1 MSSIRLNVLARSRQF
16 VNARSLASILV
27 AVSSFHF
34 CLRAQT
40 VSTEQ
45 QPRMK
50 WSATWIS
57 HPTAP
62 LRDPVV
68 LHFRKVIHLASRPAQ
83 FKVLVSADNRFV
95 LYVNGQRAG
104 EGPARGD
111 FLHWRYETFD
121 LAPLL
126 RDGEN
131 VIAATVWQF
140 GVYAPLAQISDRA
153 AFLLQG
159 DTSTEAVADT
169 NSSWQVEQESG
180 QLPQRPLPQGMWE
193 YWAAGPGERL
203 DGSLYDWDWKG
214 GGDSAASHWV
224 SAAPAI
230 RESIYPSGSTPA
242 ARTED
247 TGQRWLLEPDA
258 LPPMEYTEVPTGKV
272 VRTDLEAAQE
282 FPGAPVTV
290 PPNSD
295 ITILVDEGVVL
306 TAYPELTVSG
316 GKGAKIE
323 MMYTEALYDSRH
335 RRTDRSAI
343 ESRVVNGLTDDYIAD
358 GGTKRT
364 FTSLWWRTWRFVQLH
379 IQTASEPLQLQS
391 FRTYYTAYPFQERGQ
406 FASSDPELEKIREIC
421 WRTARL
427 DAHETYMDSAYWEQ
441 LQYVGDTRLQA
452 LISYVVSGD
461 DRLARQALR
470 AFDGSRVP
478 EGITLSRYPT
488 SLPQF
493 IPPFSLLY
501 VSMLHDYWM
510 YRPDKAFVKELLPG
524 TRTVLDWFIARQ
536 REDGFLEKLPWWGF
550 VDSPQG
556 VKNFPPHDGEG
567 RSAVITLQFIGALRD
582 AAELEAALGDEAR
595 SARYRQRAESASNA
609 VYERCWDASRGLLAD
624 TPEKNSFSEH
634 ANLLAVLFD
643 VIPRNSQSAVMGKV
657 LASHASSEPKL
668 APVSLFFQFY
678 LARAADHANLGDRY
692 LELLEPWREMLAKHL
707 TTTPEYPDPSRS
719 DTHAW
724 SAHPAYDLTTL
735 VAGIAPDAPG
745 FARVRIAPHL
755 GTLSWVIASLPAPAG
770 LIETSYRVAE
780 NRLDAIITLPSGL
793 DGVFVWKG
801 KEYPVKSGRQEF
813 HLAL

>member
-1 MSSIRLNVLARSRQF
+1 MMLIRSNRFAGSRQF
-16 VNARSLASILV
+16 LNTRLFAFALI
-27 AVSSFHF
+27 AVFSCHF
-34 CLRAQT
+34 DLCAQA

-50 WSATWIS
+50 WSASWIS
-57 HPTAP
+57 HPTAS

-68 LHFRKVIHLASRPAQ
+68 LHFRKLIHLASRPAQ

-95 LYVNGQRAG
+95 LYVNGQRVG

-111 FLHWRYETFD
+111 FFHWRYETFD
-121 LAPLL
+121 LAPQL
-126 RDGEN
+126 RDGDN

-140 GVYAPLAQISDRA
+140 GVYAPLAQITDRA

-159 DTSTEAVADT
+159 DTSAEAVADT
-169 NSSWQVEQESG
+169 GESWQVEQESG
-180 QLPQRPLPQGMWE
+180 QSPQRPLPEGMWE

-203 DGSLYDWDWKG
+203 DGLLYDWDWK
-214 GGDSAASHWV
+214 SESNTAASHWV

-230 RESIYPSGSTPA
+230 RESIYQGGSTPA

-247 TGQRWLLEPDA
+247 TGQRWMLEPDL
-258 LPPMEYTEVPTGKV
+258 LPHMEYTDVPDGKV
-272 VRTDLEAAQE
+272 VRTDFPAAHE
-282 FPGAPVTV
+282 FPSEPVTI
-290 PPNSD
+290 PPRSNV
-295 ITILVDEGVVL
+295 TILLDHGSVL

-343 ESRVVNGLTDDYIAD
+343 ENRVVEGLTDDYLVD
-358 GGTKRT
+358 GGAQRT

-379 IQTASEPLQLQS
+379 ISTADEPLQLRS
-391 FRTYYTAYPFQERGQ
+391 LRTFYTAYPFQQLGQ
-406 FASSDPELEKIREIC
+406 FASSDPELQKIREIC

-441 LQYVGDTRLQA
+441 LQYIGDTRLQA
-452 LISYVVSGD
+452 LISYAVSGD
-461 DRLARQALR
+461 DRLARQALL
-470 AFDGSRVP
+470 AFDDSRVP

-488 SLPQF
+488 SLQQF

-501 VSMLHDYWM
+501 VNMLHDYWM
-510 YRPDKAFVKELLPG
+510 YRPDRAFVKELLPG

-536 REDGFLEKLPWWGF
+536 RGDGFLEKLPWWGF

-556 VKNFPPHDGEG
+556 VMDFPPYDGQG

-582 AAELEAALGDEAR
+582 AAELEETLGDGAR
-595 SARYRQRAESASNA
+595 ARHYRQQADLASNA
-609 VYERCWDASRGLLAD
+609 VYEGCWDPSRGLLAD
-624 TPEKNSFSEH
+624 TPSKGSFSEH

-643 VIPRNSQSAVMGKV
+643 VIPRNGQTAVMDRV
-657 LASHASSEPKL
+657 LTSHTSNQPKL
-668 APVSLFFQFY
+668 ARVSLFFQFY
-678 LARAADHANLGDRY
+678 LARAMDHAGLSGRY
-692 LELLEPWREMLAKHL
+692 LELLAPWRKMLAQNL

-735 VAGIAPDAPG
+735 VAGIRPDAPG

-755 GTLSWVIASLPAPAG
+755 GSLLWVTASLPAPAG
-770 LIETSYRVAE
+770 LIETSYRKDD
-780 NRLDAIITLPSGL
+780 NRVDAIITLPSGL
-793 DGVFVWKG
+793 SGVFVWKG
-801 KEYPVKSGRQEF
+801 KEYPLKGGKHEF

>member
-1 MSSIRLNVLARSRQF
+1 
-16 VNARSLASILV
+16 
-27 AVSSFHF
+27 
-34 CLRAQT
+34 
-40 VSTEQ
+40 
-45 QPRMK
+45 MK
-50 WSATWIS
+50 WSATWIT
-57 HPTAP
+57 HPTGP

-111 FLHWRYETFD
+111 FFRWRYETFD

-126 RDGEN
+126 HDGEN

-140 GVYAPLAQISDRA
+140 GVYAPLAQITDRA
-153 AFLLQG
+153 AFLLEG
-159 DTSTEAVADT
+159 ETPAEAVANTGD
-169 NSSWQVEQESG
+169 SWQVEQELG
-180 QLPQRPLPQGMWE
+180 QSPQRPLPQGMWE

-203 DGSLYDWDWKG
+203 DGSLYDWDWKS
-214 GGDSAASHWV
+214 GDDSVASHWV

-230 RESIYPSGSTPA
+230 RESNYRGGSTPA

-247 TGQRWLLEPDA
+247 TGQRWMLDPDT
-258 LPPMEYTEVPTGKV
+258 LPQMEYTEVPTGKV
-272 VRTDLEAAQE
+272 VRSNFPAARE
-282 FPGAPVTV
+282 FPDEPVTI
-290 PPNSD
+290 PPGSD
-295 ITILVDEGVVL
+295 VTILVDHGTVL

-323 MMYTEALYDSRH
+323 TMYTEALYDSWHMRN
-335 RRTDRSAI
+335 DRSAI
-343 ESRVVNGLTDDYIAD
+343 ENRVVEGLRDDYLVD
-358 GGTKRT
+358 GGAQRT

-379 IQTASEPLQLQS
+379 ITTASEPLQLQS
-391 FRTYYTAYPFQERGQ
+391 LRTFYTAYPFQERGQ

-441 LQYVGDTRLQA
+441 LQYIGDTRLQA
-452 LISYVVSGD
+452 LISYAVSGD

-470 AFDGSRVP
+470 AFDDSRVP
-478 EGITLSRYPT
+478 DGITLSRYPT
-488 SLPQF
+488 SLQQF

-501 VSMLHDYWM
+501 VNMLHDYWM
-510 YRPDKAFVKELLPG
+510 YRPDKALVKELLPG

-536 REDGFLEKLPWWGF
+536 REGGFLEKLPWWSF

-556 VKNFPPHDGEG
+556 VKNFPPYDGQG

-582 AAELEAALGDEAR
+582 AAELEETLGDATR
-595 SARYRQRAESASNA
+595 AARYRRYAELASKT
-609 VYERCWDASRGLLAD
+609 VYEQCWDASRGFLAD
-624 TPEKNSFSEH
+624 TPEKDSFSEH

-643 VIPRNSQSAVMGKV
+643 VIPRIGQPAVMDKV
-657 LASHASSEPKL
+657 LAFHISNEPKL
-668 APVSLFFQFY
+668 ARVSLFFQFY
-678 LARAADHANLGDRY
+678 LARAMDHAGMSDRY
-692 LELLEPWREMLAKHL
+692 LELLAPWRKMLAQNL

-724 SAHPAYDLTTL
+724 SAHPAFDLTTL
-735 VAGIAPDAPG
+735 VAGIGPGAPG

-755 GTLSWVIASLPAPAG
+755 GSLSWVTASLPAPTG
-770 LIETSYRVAE
+770 LIETSYRKGD

-801 KEYPVKSGRQEF
+801 KEYPIKGGRQEF
-813 HLAL
+813 HFAQ